1 MQGQRWGPRPID
13 LDIIFYED
21 NEVSDGEKLIIP
33 HARWQ
38 ERNFVIAPLAD
49 LDTCPNYLSKQN
61 PATKNLPRRLKI
73 AQQLWLSQGGER
85 QLGTPDLRC
94 VIPMGRLGLWSWQ
107 ERAQVMGIL
116 NVTPDSFSD
125 GGLHTTVDAAVTHA
139 KQMIAQGADI
149 IDIGGQST
157 RPGAHLLTPQ
167 EEASRIIPVLRA
179 LTQDSSTNTVPL
191 SVDTFYSQVAEAAV
205 EAGATMVNDVSGGT
219 LDPGMFITVAKLGV
233 PYVLMHM
240 RGTPQTMQS
249 KENTSYEDVCSEV
262 AFSLQKS
269 AEQAVQAGIE
279 PWRLILDPGIGF
291 AKTAE
296 GNFRLIAQLSRLQ
309 GLLRAQ
315 VKGLPLLLGPSRKG
329 FLGKVTG
336 KSGAEDASQRDWATV
351 AAAALCVQQGAN
363 IIRAH
368 NVAAVADAVK
378 VADAVRKEMLFESS

>member
-1 MQGQRWGPRPID
+1 
-13 LDIIFYED
+13 
-21 NEVSDGEKLIIP
+21 
-33 HARWQ
+33 
-38 ERNFVIAPLAD
+38 
-49 LDTCPNYLSKQN
+49 
-61 PATKNLPRRLKI
+61 
-73 AQQLWLSQGGER
+73 
-85 QLGTPDLRC
+85 
-94 VIPMGRLGLWSWQ
+94 
-107 ERAQVMGIL
+107 
-116 NVTPDSFSD
+116 
-125 GGLHTTVDAAVTHA
+125 
-139 KQMIAQGADI
+139 
-149 IDIGGQST
+149 
-157 RPGAHLLTPQ
+157 
-167 EEASRIIPVLRA
+167 

-191 SVDTFYSQVAEAAV
+191 SVDTFYSQVAEASV

-219 LDPGMFITVAKLGV
+219 LDPGMFRTVAKLGV